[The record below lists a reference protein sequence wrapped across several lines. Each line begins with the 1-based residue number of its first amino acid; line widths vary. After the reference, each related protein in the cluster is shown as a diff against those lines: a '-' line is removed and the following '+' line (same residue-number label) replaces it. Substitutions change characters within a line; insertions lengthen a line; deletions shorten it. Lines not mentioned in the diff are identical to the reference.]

1 MASVSFQGVTKRFD
15 NGFEAVS
22 DLDLDVDD
30 GEFLVLVGPSG
41 CGKTTILRMLA
52 GLESATEGTIVI
64 GDRVVNE
71 VAPRDRDIAMVFQS
85 YALYPHMTVRENI
98 EYPLRLARVSRQE
111 RNQRVG
117 HVAKLLRLVDQLD
130 RKPRQLSGG
139 QRQRVAMGRAMVR
152 KPRVYLMD
160 EPLSNLDAKLR
171 VQMRADVSELQHKL
185 GVTTIYVTHDQVE
198 AMTMG
203 DRVAI
208 VDRGRL
214 LQVDAPQELYR
225 SPINLFVGTFI
236 GSPAMNLVLGRLRPS
251 GDNGVALEIGSQ
263 TVGVPPATIAERPAL
278 QGWLDRPIVVG
289 IRPEQLRD
297 PSTGPGG
304 GAGARATL
312 RVTVGLVEPL
322 GAEQLVHF
330 TLAGVEPYEAEVDAP
345 LSAEPET
352 DEEATEPIVRRFVAR
367 LDGDAAARQPGDE
380 TELAVALDRVHWFD
394 PETGDALVREP
405 ALV

>member
-1 MASVSFQGVTKRFD
+1 
-15 NGFEAVS
+15 
-22 DLDLDVDD
+22 
-30 GEFLVLVGPSG
+30 
-41 CGKTTILRMLA
+41 
-52 GLESATEGTIVI
+52 
-64 GDRVVNE
+64 
-71 VAPRDRDIAMVFQS
+71 
-85 YALYPHMTVRENI
+85 
-98 EYPLRLARVSRQE
+98 
-111 RNQRVG
+111 
-117 HVAKLLRLVDQLD
+117 
-130 RKPRQLSGG
+130 
-139 QRQRVAMGRAMVR
+139 
-152 KPRVYLMD
+152 
-160 EPLSNLDAKLR
+160 
-171 VQMRADVSELQHKL
+171 
-185 GVTTIYVTHDQVE
+185 
-198 AMTMG
+198 MG

-225 SPINLFVGTFI
+225 SPINLFVATFI

-251 GDNGVALEIGSQ
+251 GDNGVAVEIGSQ

-297 PSTGPGG
+297 PSTGPAG